1 MATDF
6 TYGNKTIVTSGAIR
20 PSEKNTPTDARCRV
34 ATKADMESIP
44 LPAVGLLVY
53 VEDEQK
59 FYVVGGLKA
68 NSMGVANMQVDM
80 SRVFPLVT
88 STGGEG
94 SGGGSSTGGTI
105 DEATVK
111 RLCAEYHTENT
122 FTKTIQASELTDAN
136 SDGIYEATIN
146 HNLNTTA
153 FNIAILDANN
163 QAVYE
168 CFDVV
173 DANNIKIY
181 NDKAEELK
189 VTIRK

>member
-88 STGGEG
+88 STGGST
-94 SGGGSSTGGTI
+94 SGGV

>member
-6 TYGNKTIVTSGAIR
+6 SYNGKTIITSGAIR
-20 PSEKNTPTDARCRV
+20 PSTKNTPTDARCRV
-34 ATKADMESIP
+34 TTKADMANIP

-53 VEDEQK
+53 VEDESK
-59 FYVVGGLKA
+59 FYVIGGLKA
-68 NSMGVANMQVDM
+68 DATGRENMLVDM
-80 SRVFPLVT
+80 ERVIPLVT
-88 STGGEG
+88 STGG
-94 SGGGSSTGGTI
+94 GSSTGGGL

-111 RLCAEYHTENT
+111 RICGEYHTENT

-136 SDGIYEATIN
+136 NDGIYEATVN
-146 HNLNTTA
+146 HNLNTNA
-153 FNIAILDANN
+153 FNIMILDANN

>member
-20 PSEKNTPTDARCRV
+20 PSDKNTPTDARCRV

-68 NSMGVANMQVDM
+68 NTMGVANMVVDM
-80 SRVFPLVT
+80 SMVFPLVT
-88 STGGEG
+88 STGGES
-94 SGGGSSTGGTI
+94 SGGSTGGTL

-111 RLCAEYHTENT
+111 EICEAYHTENT
-122 FTKTIQASELTDAN
+122 VTRTVTAEDFTAGD
-136 SDGIYEATIN
+136 DGIYEAVVN

-153 FNIAILDANN
+153 FNIAIVDANN
-163 QAVYE
+163 SAVYE
-168 CFDVV
+168 VFDIMN
-173 DANNIKIY
+173 ANNIKIY
-181 NDKAEELK
+181 NDKAEALT

>member
-6 TYGNKTIVTSGAIR
+6 SYANKTIITSGAIR

-34 ATKADMESIP
+34 ATKADMEQIP
-44 LPAVGLLVY
+44 MPAVGLLVF

-68 NSMGVANMQVDM
+68 NAMGVANMQVDM
-80 SRVFPLVT
+80 DRVVALVD
-88 STGGEG
+88 
-94 SGGGSSTGGTI
+94 SSTGGTL
-105 DEATVK
+105 DENAVK
-111 RLCAEYHTENT
+111 ELCKAYHTENT
-122 FTKTIQASELTDAN
+122 VTKIVSASQFTDVDG
-136 SDGIYEATIN
+136 DGIYEATIT

-163 QAVYE
+163 SAVYE
-168 CFDVV
+168 CFDIV

-181 NDKAEELK
+181 NDKAENLT
-189 VTIRK
+189 VILRK